1 MPSPDFTPAPER
13 DAADSSDLPLALIQ
27 QALGVVTWVWNIGT
41 RQTRWYGDVSEMLGL
56 PRGSY
61 GGDFA
66 SYLERVHPADRER
79 ARLRLRACFR
89 GELPVYRSEE
99 RVVWPDGQVR
109 WIETYGRASTDA
121 EGRVVQIAGVVRD
134 VTLRRAAEG
143 VDLEA
148 EQRFRQL
155 IELAPVAI
163 SMSRGDEIVYGNPR
177 FAAMFGVADPQSL
190 IGRAVMDFIDPAE
203 HPHHLRRTLRREAG
217 EAESASYE
225 LSVRRADGSRF
236 PALVSVSRVRLADGP
251 ASLVYLHDISDL
263 AEARRALEDERD
275 RAHHYLEIAEA
286 LLVALD
292 VEGRVT
298 LVNRKG
304 QQVLGWPGAELLG
317 RSWFEACVP
326 ADERAA
332 ARERFALLM
341 AGDAESEDYR
351 EWRTLARAGHE
362 RLIGWR
368 VAVLRDAAGR
378 PCGALASGEDMTE
391 RRRAENALRSLNAEL
406 ESRVAQRTAE
416 LAASNAALMEARD
429 RAEIATEAKS
439 RFLADMSH
447 EIRTPMNAVLGFS
460 DLALRQ
466 PGLPAKAMQH
476 LGQVRSAAL
485 SLLELV
491 SELLDFAKIEAGRLE
506 LESLPFE
513 LDEVLERARA
523 LVGWKAEDK
532 GLALR
537 VERAEGLADTWIGD
551 PLRLGQVLLNL
562 CGNAVKFTAQGEVV
576 LRAEPIG
583 ATPGTGL
590 RLLVRDTGCG
600 IEADRLERLF
610 RPFDQLG
617 SSVAREHGG
626 TGLGLAISHGLV
638 QAMGGRIAVHSVPG
652 EGSTFGVELPRL
664 RAAVDA
670 GPPAA
675 AFRRPQHPCL
685 RRSCVACGCWWSTT
699 TRSTGSSPASCWATW
714 PGPWSRWSTAA
725 WRRSNGSPTTPSM
738 SC

>member
-1 MPSPDFTPAPER
+1 
-13 DAADSSDLPLALIQ
+13 
-27 QALGVVTWVWNIGT
+27 
-41 RQTRWYGDVSEMLGL
+41 
-56 PRGSY
+56 
-61 GGDFA
+61 
-66 SYLERVHPADRER
+66 
-79 ARLRLRACFR
+79 
-89 GELPVYRSEE
+89 
-99 RVVWPDGQVR
+99 
-109 WIETYGRASTDA
+109 
-121 EGRVVQIAGVVRD
+121 
-134 VTLRRAAEG
+134 
-143 VDLEA
+143 
-148 EQRFRQL
+148 
-155 IELAPVAI
+155 
-163 SMSRGDEIVYGNPR
+163 
-177 FAAMFGVADPQSL
+177 MFGVADPQSL